1 MIPTMKKSLV
11 LLVALV
17 FSLAVASL
25 ARAELTAQGDL
36 FIRFDGG
43 ISPNTLPRAEPAP
56 IAVRIE
62 GTIRSATRQNPP
74 PLRRIK
80 IALNRGGKFSTV
92 GLPICRRPEI
102 DPANPSEALA
112 TCGDA
117 FVGGGGYT
125 AIESLGDQP
134 PKVFRGE
141 VLLFNS
147 KENGRQT
154 ILGHVYQAKPIP
166 LDGTIVFHVSHS
178 SGTYGT
184 IVTGQVPE
192 SINGEGYLTSIFL
205 QLQRRYS
212 FRGRARSYLTAS
224 CPAPAGF
231 TKAIFP
237 FAQTSMSFEDGRT
250 LSSTLT
256 RTCSVR

>member
-1 MIPTMKKSLV
+1 MARPMMK
-11 LLVALV
+11 ALALTIALTL
-17 FSLAVASL
+17 SLAIVSL
-25 ARAELTAQGDL
+25 ARAELTEEGDL

-43 ISPNTLPRAEPAP
+43 ISPKALPRAEPAP
-56 IAVRIE
+56 IAVRVE
-62 GTIRSATRQNPP
+62 GTIRSATRENPP

-80 IALNRGGKFSTV
+80 IALNRGGKFDTV

-102 DPANPSEALA
+102 DPANPAEALA

-125 AIESLGDQP
+125 ATESLADQP
-134 PKVFRGE
+134 PKVLRGE
-141 VLLFNS
+141 ILLFNS

-184 IVTGQVPE
+184 ILTGQVPE
-192 SINGEGYLTSIFL
+192 SINGDGYLTSIFL

-212 FRGRARSYLTAS
+212 YRGRARSYLTAS
-224 CPAPAGF
+224 CSAPAGF

-250 LSSTLT
+250 LTSTLT